1 MKKILVVSDTHGE
14 YRNVVNLIQNMAG
27 LDYMIHLGD
36 HAEDADYISE
46 ITGIKVL
53 SVLGNNDY
61 CSIGIVPEHLIFY
74 ESGYRI
80 LAVHGHR
87 QAVGFNLTRL
97 SELALQENVDL
108 VLYGHTHFY
117 NEESHAGIRFLNPG
131 SPSIPRDYDRKK
143 TVAILNLGKYM
154 EIEKVIL

>member
-36 HAEDADYISE
+36 HAEDADYISD

-53 SVLGNNDY
+53 SVRGNNDHY
-61 CSIGIVPEHLIFY
+61 SLGVVPERLIFN
-74 ESGYRI
+74 EGKFRI

-97 SELALQENVDL
+97 SELAMDEDADI

-117 NEESHAGIRFLNPG
+117 SEENHAGIKFLNPG
-131 SPSIPRDYDRKK
+131 SPSIPRDYDRTK
-143 TVAILNLGKYM
+143 TVAILNLGQYI

>member
-14 YRNVVNLIQNMAG
+14 YRNVVNLIQNIAG

-36 HAEDADYISE
+36 HAEDADYISD

-61 CSIGIVPEHLIFY
+61 YSFGAVQERLVFN
-74 ESGYRI
+74 EGRFRI

-87 QAVGFNLTRL
+87 QAVGFNLSRL
-97 SELALQENVDL
+97 TELAMQEDADL

-117 NEESHAGIRFLNPG
+117 NEEIHNGMVFLNPG
-131 SPSIPRDYDRKK
+131 SPTIPRDYDRKK
-143 TVAILNLGKYM
+143 TVAILNLGEYI